1 MQVKGMTKSKS
12 KRPSEASIRRKSF
25 LYSCESVP
33 SILITTVINTM
44 PKDYMGNNNG
54 NSNGNNNG
62 SNNGSNNENSNK
74 KVEEVATTLRKF
86 LTDAR
91 MRFPNMSI
99 LEWYEMTLVCFKESS
114 NEAMKA
120 IDNSKTKTWM
130 ECRTKF
136 KDSLEF
142 ATKVIEKVR
151 KIRKRRYE
159 IF

>member
-1 MQVKGMTKSKS
+1 MTKSKS

-25 LYSCESVP
+25 LHSCESIP
-33 SILITTVINTM
+33 SILITNVINTM
-44 PKDYMGNNNG
+44 PEDYMDGDKNHS
-54 NSNGNNNG
+54 NSNYG
-62 SNNGSNNENSNK
+62 K
-74 KVEEVATTLRKF
+74 KVEEVATTLRE
-86 LTDAR
+86 LLMDAR
-91 MRFPNMSI
+91 IRFPNMSI
-99 LEWYEMTLVCFKESS
+99 LEWYEITLVCFKESS
-114 NEAMKA
+114 SEAMKA